1 MKDKYEISIWE
12 DYLVASEDGVPAHF
26 EERKIGIIGSDKMTS
41 QIRAI
46 APTLVNNVNGTSTL
60 TFQLYY
66 SYIDNETGEKVRNP
80 WTSLLVNERKVKV
93 LWKGKWYDM
102 VVKSIQESSDKH
114 VITYTCKDA
123 FINELSKNGF
133 SLEFDNELQ
142 NNTGTINE
150 LAAAIL
156 EGTDWKLG
164 EDVILNQ
171 TIEEPVYEAELANEF
186 TVDEKTFEAEAK
198 ILVYY
203 SIVTNRESYCQ
214 FWYDPSGVYKTE
226 STNQLVLN
234 GECYGLDGVSWVEG
248 IETSGGV
255 STPYI
260 AAKNNTGILFKVYEA
275 RGVSDR
281 YRAKRLVRK
290 QKTIVDPKLD
300 RTVNIYMKGEE
311 QFYGYSETEYK
322 DPTFVNSIVAMG
334 ENFSS
339 TSSGWSG
346 SGLRFVLYPDWTKE
360 ETVSKDYRA
369 VSHLG
374 LNSNT
379 YYLNRGVKNCQTYIP
394 DGFQTGEK
402 WVLRYKAREGS
413 ESAPTSDS
421 YAYPTV
427 SAYVGYYSSST
438 DENTGTTVYTPKG
451 ESYFKK
457 IGDPVTSDDWT
468 EQTYECIKPFSKS
481 EISKATYFNFL
492 FMYETRDEEKTTI
505 WLEKIE
511 FFPYVEGYA
520 YELKEGLEKFDD
532 NVRYY
537 EKTEANIYIETSDL
551 NPVSSKSYYLRVTRR
566 INPGE
571 LDMQSIAQIYYK
583 YYDPTQNY
591 SNEDDIIYEYI
602 GTEKQADF
610 LPYYG
615 TEDNKF
621 EKVRTITGKESN
633 RFNLL
638 QNLCETFEC
647 WAVFETEHDPF
658 TGAIIYDNGCPK
670 KTVTFREEI
679 GERTG
684 LGFIYGMDLKTI
696 QRTVNSEQIVTKT
709 IVKPNSN
716 ECATNGFCTI
726 ARARDNYSKESFVLD
741 FGYYIS
747 QGLLSSGQLTKDLYM
762 TTPDSIGYYYY
773 LNRYNAE
780 YDESA
785 ERLAAK
791 KTELLKQE
799 GFLTTYSEYLNSAS
813 DELTKLEDRIMSLAS
828 ATTLDEALDYAIS
841 NSDYTALQ
849 SAIQTRFDLL
859 QNWSNVD
866 ALVKKLEAS
875 VASIEAE
882 VAGLEK
888 TQEAIEEKIAAK
900 HKEFWDKYSA
910 YIQEG
915 VWSSED
921 YVDDEL
927 YYLDACSVAYTSA
940 RPQTTYSISVL
951 RLSALPEFSSKVF
964 NLGDICYIQDED
976 FFGSQIVN
984 GIKTPYKEEIFVS
997 EITSYFDT
1005 PDKDTFKVQ
1014 NYKTQF
1020 EDLFQRITA
1029 TTQSLQYASGEYAKA
1044 AALVDSTGVL
1054 TYDTLQ
1060 SAFARNEG
1068 IIQSAQNET
1077 IFQDATGIT
1086 LVNAN
1091 NPSYMLKLTSLGV
1104 LLTTDGGETW
1114 TTGVSGNGVSTETLT
1129 AGNINTDVITVLNE
1143 GVPQYRWD
1151 TNGISAYWVDPDS
1164 KSMWLNKF
1172 IRLDQHGLYGI
1183 SNFQSQENQEKKTFA
1198 TEDEIWK
1205 CDATRFALTWK
1216 GFLLKNTFGDGSIEI
1231 NSETNQ
1237 IIAKQGEVNRITIG
1251 KLDDSGKLYGLRI
1264 FNSDGETVLETD
1276 GDGKL
1281 WLQNSLS
1288 IGTSDNTHAA
1298 IGKLGKKDDDAVGRV
1313 IEAGATGEDNFIVY
1327 EDGTVYAKSAEIHGK
1342 IYADG
1347 GEIGGLSIASLPDTL
1362 GIRIQSDGGD
1372 TFKIKDG
1379 AATPSSLTFSI
1390 KTSIQGAPKSIN
1402 WYFST
1407 SPDNWGVSRST
1418 NSSYTFTYN
1427 DNSSLFTNGLCYL
1440 KVVSTYSDEKSYEDV
1455 ISLKAVSDGAKGE
1468 KGKDGISTYVHIRY
1482 SANADGTDF
1491 TDAPK
1496 PDTKYIGIATIS
1508 SDKAPDEKTG
1518 YQWSE
1523 FKGADGQPGENGASS
1538 YLFIR
1543 YSANDDGSDYTFEPT
1558 LDTKY
1563 VGIYSGTSSNP
1574 NDNDFVWSLFVG
1586 TNGEDGKDANQYM
1599 IVTNQEEILKFSS
1612 AVVDD
1617 KVEFVFSPEILQI
1630 QLQDMGDEM
1639 FFPTGSYALDI
1650 LYNGESFSEALGEDG
1665 FGRYMIADENT
1676 VLEEGEAPK
1685 PAAEEEDRAS
1695 SEEEQNGEAV
1705 TEIETG
1711 ITSAGIYFFRLAELY
1726 NDIKNSTYEFSNNIK
1741 QFVSAIESKD
1751 STAIQLV
1758 ATLVESKEKIVKW
1771 LTCKT
1776 GLSDDMAKLS
1786 VKANGIYMA
1795 MQKGGF
1801 EFSADGLRITNGN
1814 LLIGTQKA
1822 DTNKFEP
1829 FFSATKDSLS
1839 ITGTIFAKS
1848 GSIGGFS
1855 IGNKEI
1861 SASGLRIISSDNDGK
1876 SRIIA
1881 ENIEIGKGAEIA
1893 DYIALGALRLQNP
1906 DKNGGIAIATTD
1918 KSGLRSLE
1926 ISENGI
1932 ITVGGNGIVQSDM
1945 MPDSTNRYWQLTK
1958 DGASFKNGNFSGVVS
1973 ASEIRAS
1980 TITTEV
1986 FKSLQTQAMGG
1997 AFIFRPSTR
2006 DVVIS
2011 KSDDV
2016 TQGEYYLTF
2025 NDKDFVSSIAPEV
2038 NDGILIQPDEGETN
2052 KILCV
2057 VTEVEKYEGLD
2068 TLKRIKIKITDN
2080 SKIDLSQN
2088 PVISLIYLGQKN
2100 NNSIIGI
2107 NSEKAGSGFMTG
2119 CALSMTDI
2127 SYKDDKWINTTRL
2140 VLGDLSGIS
2149 SIKKNDKSADGDDN
2163 PVEYGLYADNVHLRG
2178 NLVAHDNA
2186 TGNNAGIDSKNTA
2199 KVTRTVDGK
2208 DIEDPIVFWAGAEAY
2223 SDQGI
2228 EEALFKVTRG
2238 GYLYAARGNF
2248 SNGIISDS
2256 TIESSTIKTAVIKG
2270 NGDGPSLI
2278 IYDTDKG
2285 KKGVE
2290 FRKEEKE
2297 GDVATLAITSEGF
2310 YSPSYDTQRTPFIK
2324 IDGNKVSFNGSS
2336 FKTSSLEVG
2345 GSEIYFLDSETSKD
2359 ANINFTKNVVTVNGA
2374 LKAQAEMVSVTSPIA
2389 ELQQD
2394 IRFGIDGGSRMEYKK
2409 DRSDGNEGYSLYVY

>member
-80 WTSLLVNERKVKV
+80 WTSLLVNERKIKV

-171 TIEEPVYEAELANEF
+171 TIEEPVYEAEIANELEI
-186 TVDEKTFEAEAK
+186 DEKTTFNAGTK

-203 SIVTNRESYCQ
+203 STVTNRESYCQ
-214 FWYDPSGVYKTE
+214 FWCDPSGAYKTE

-248 IETSGGV
+248 IEISGGV

-260 AAKNNTGILFKVYEA
+260 AAKNGETMLFKVYET

-300 RTVNIYMKGEE
+300 RTVNIYTKGEE

-346 SGLRFVLYPDWTKE
+346 SGLRFVLYPDWTNEKSI
-360 ETVSKDYRA
+360 SKDYRA

-402 WVLRYKAREGS
+402 WVLRYKAREGDK
-413 ESAPTSDS
+413 SAPTSDS
-421 YAYPTV
+421 YAHPTI

-438 DENTGTTVYTPKG
+438 DENTGTTVYTPKE
-451 ESYFKK
+451 ESYFKE
-457 IGDPVTSDDWT
+457 IGSPVISDDWT
-468 EQTYECIKPFSKS
+468 EQTYECVKPFSKS
-481 EISKATYFNFL
+481 EISKATFFNFL
-492 FMYETRDEEKTTI
+492 FRYEPKDEESTTI

-511 FFPYVEGYA
+511 FFPYIEGYA
-520 YELKEGLEKFDD
+520 YELIEGDLTKFDD

-551 NPVSSKSYYLRVTRR
+551 SPAPSKSYYLRVTRR

-602 GTEKQADF
+602 GTEKQTDF

-647 WAVFETEHDPF
+647 WAVFETEHNSS

-828 ATTLDEALDYAIS
+828 ATTLDEALEYAIS

-882 VAGLEK
+882 VASLEK
-888 TQEAIEEKIAAK
+888 SQEAIEEKIAAK

-1183 SNFQSQENQEKKTFA
+1183 SNFQGQGDQEKKTFA
-1198 TEDEIWK
+1198 TEKEIWD
-1205 CDATRFALTWK
+1205 CAATRFALTWK

-1237 IIAKQGEVNRITIG
+1237 IIAKQGDVKRVAIG

-1264 FNSDGETVLETD
+1264 FNSDGQTVLETQED
-1276 GDGKL
+1276 GEL

-1298 IGKLGKKDDDAVGRV
+1298 IGKLGKKDNDAVGRV
-1313 IEAGATGEDNFIVY
+1313 IEAGTTDEDNFIVY

-1390 KTSIQGAPKSIN
+1390 KTSIQGAPKSID

-1407 SPDNWGVSRST
+1407 SPDNWGASRST
-1418 NSSYTFTYN
+1418 NSSYTFTYS
-1427 DNSSLFTNGLCYL
+1427 DNSSLFTDGLCYL
-1440 KVVSTYSDEKSYEDV
+1440 KVVSTYNDGKSYEDV

-1468 KGKDGISTYVHIRY
+1468 K
-1482 SANADGTDF
+1482 
-1491 TDAPK
+1491 
-1496 PDTKYIGIATIS
+1496 
-1508 SDKAPDEKTG
+1508 
-1518 YQWSE
+1518 
-1523 FKGADGQPGENGASS
+1523 
-1538 YLFIR
+1538 
-1543 YSANDDGSDYTFEPT
+1543 
-1558 LDTKY
+1558 
-1563 VGIYSGTSSNP
+1563 
-1574 NDNDFVWSLFVG
+1574 
-1586 TNGEDGKDANQYM
+1586 GEDGKDANQYM

-1612 AVVDD
+1612 TVVDD

-1639 FFPTGSYALDI
+1639 FFPTDSYALDV

-1665 FGRYMIADENT
+1665 FRLYMIADENT
-1676 VLEEGEAPK
+1676 ALEEDETTK
-1685 PAAEEEDRAS
+1685 PATEEKGRAS

-1705 TEIETG
+1705 TEAGTE
-1711 ITSAGIYFFRLAELY
+1711 ITSAGIYFFHLADLY
-1726 NDIKNSTYEFSNNIK
+1726 KNIKNSTYEFSDNIK
-1741 QFVSAIESKD
+1741 QFASAIESKD

-1758 ATLVESKEKIVKW
+1758 ATLVGSKEKIVKW

-1801 EFSADGLRITNGN
+1801 KFSADGLRITNGN

-1822 DTNKFEP
+1822 GTDKFEP

-1855 IGNKEI
+1855 IRDKGI
-1861 SASGLRIISSDNDGK
+1861 SASGLRIISSGNDGK
-1876 SRIIA
+1876 SRIIV
-1881 ENIEIGKGAEIA
+1881 ENIEIGTGAEIA
-1893 DYIALGALRLQNP
+1893 DYIALGNLRLQNP
-1906 DKNGGIAIATTD
+1906 DKNDGIAIATTD
-1918 KSGLRSLE
+1918 KSGLRSFE
-1926 ISENGI
+1926 MSENGI
-1932 ITVGGNGIVQSDM
+1932 VTVGGNGIVQSDM

-1958 DGASFKNGNFSGVVS
+1958 NGASFKNGNFSGVVS

-2011 KSDDV
+2011 KSDDAM
-2016 TQGEYYLTF
+2016 QGEYYLTF
-2025 NDKDFVSSIAPEV
+2025 NDKDFVSSITPQV
-2038 NDGILIQPDEGETN
+2038 NDGILIQPDGKETN

-2057 VTEVEKYEGLD
+2057 VTGVERYEGLD
-2068 TLKRIKIKITDN
+2068 TLKGIKIKITDN

-2100 NNSIIGI
+2100 SNSIIGI

-2127 SYKDDKWINTTRL
+2127 SYKDDKWINTTQL
-2140 VLGDLSGIS
+2140 VLGDLSSIS
-2149 SIKKNDKSADGDDN
+2149 SIRKIDKSADDDGN

-2178 NLVAHDNA
+2178 SLVTHDNT

-2228 EEALFKVTRG
+2228 EGALFKVTRG

-2290 FRKEEKE
+2290 FRKEEE
-2297 GDVATLAITSEGF
+2297 NGDVATLAITSEGF
-2310 YSPSYDTQRTPFIK
+2310 YSPSYDTQGTPFIK

-2345 GSEIYFLDSETSKD
+2345 RSEIYFSDSEISKG
-2359 ANINFTKNVVTVNGA
+2359 ANINFTKNVVTVNGT

-2394 IRFGIDGGSRMEYKK
+2394 IRFGVDGGSRMEYKK
-2409 DRSDGNEGYSLYVY
+2409 DRNDGNEGYSLYVY